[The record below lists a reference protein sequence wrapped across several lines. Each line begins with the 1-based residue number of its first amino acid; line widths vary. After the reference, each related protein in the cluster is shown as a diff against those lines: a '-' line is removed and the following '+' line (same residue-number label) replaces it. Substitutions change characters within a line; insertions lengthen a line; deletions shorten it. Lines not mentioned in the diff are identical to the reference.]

1 MAENNYPI
9 PKNPVYDPNIRA
21 LQNSDPANADTVFNP
36 LLTQL
41 INNIHAVKQL
51 ADGKADGS
59 SMQVA
64 LQDIANTFD
73 TINTAL
79 NGKAASNHTH
89 TASQV
94 GAAAANHS
102 HSAATAQAAGFM
114 SAADKTKLD
123 GIAAKATANAAS
135 TTVPKA
141 LGTASVGSE
150 SGFARGDHVHP
161 KPSLADLGAAA
172 SSHNH
177 NASAINA
184 GILPI
189 ARGGLGNNSGYV
201 RSGQKAGTTIGNYA
215 TAEGNNTVSSNW
227 ATHAEGVG
235 CQATGHGSHAEGNN
249 TKAEGD
255 CSHAEGAGCQAANQK
270 CHAEGEDSV
279 ASGHT
284 THAEGF
290 HTSASGMYGAHS
302 EGYYTAAS
310 GSYSH
315 AEGMYTVSNTAAS
328 HAGGKY
334 NKEMTTSDA
343 FVIGNGS
350 AGGRSNAFRVTFAG
364 QTYGL
369 SAFNTS
375 GADYAEYFEW
385 LDANPENE
393 DRVGFFVTL
402 QGDKI
407 NKANAGDYLLGI
419 VSGNPCI
426 IGNADEDWLGRWEHD
441 EFGRFITVEVET
453 PVNETHAK
461 EVLVLDENGE
471 PTGKITVETEEV
483 PTGEVIKGWDYK
495 ANPAYDPTQKYIE
508 RKDRQEWSAVGMLGV
523 LAVRDDGSCQVNGF
537 CQCAEGGIASAAEKY
552 IPGQTYRVIAR
563 VAENI
568 VKVVFR

>member
-1 MAENNYPI
+1 MLFRSTP
-9 PKNPVYDPNIRA
+9 
-21 LQNSDPANADTVFNP
+21 
-36 LLTQL
+36 
-41 INNIHAVKQL
+41 
-51 ADGKADGS
+51 
-59 SMQVA
+59 
-64 LQDIANTFD
+64 FD

-79 NGKAASNHTH
+79 NGKAASNHSH
-89 TASQV
+89 TAAQV
-94 GAAAANHS
+94 GAAASNHG
-102 HSAATAQAAGFM
+102 HNAATASAAGFM
-114 SAADKTKLD
+114 AAADKSKLD

-235 CQATGHGSHAEGNN
+235 CQATGHSSHAEGNN

-315 AEGMYTVSNTAAS
+315 AEGMHTVSNTAAS

-426 IGNADEDWLGRWEHD
+426 IGNADEDWLGRYEHD
-441 EFGRFITVEVET
+441 EFGRFKTIEVET
-453 PVNETHAK
+453 PVTEMRTK
-461 EVLVLDENGE
+461 EVPVLDENGE
-471 PTGKITVETEEV
+471 PTGEVTVETEEV
-483 PTGEVIKGWDYK
+483 PTGEVIHGWDYQQ
-495 ANPAYDPTQKYIE
+495 NPDYDNTQQYIE
-508 RKDRQEWSAVGMLGV
+508 RKDRPEWAAIGMLGV
-523 LAVRDDGSCQVNGF
+523 LAVRDDGTCQVNGF
-537 CQCAEGGIASAAEKY
+537 CQCAEGGIATAAAKY
-552 IPGQTYRVIAR
+552 IPGQTYRVLAR
-563 VAENI
+563 VTENI